1 MQLVAAVFFF
11 LCLYICDM
19 VHDVLGSA
27 IESYFLKGDNTPVRV
42 FINKNEEP
50 EMYPSIFFR
59 SYRNMLKYEKIAMK
73 ECKGSVLDLGCGAGC
88 HALYLQNKG
97 FDVTAVEV
105 SKKSASVAKAQ
116 GVNKVVNEDWR
127 NLNLK
132 NFDTIL
138 VLMNG
143 MGLAESP
150 DELKGMFRKLKG
162 FLTKK
167 GSILIDSTD
176 VTYAKADWPM
186 LDSEYFGKVQFE
198 LKYKGKTQCFP
209 WLFVDFETAFKTAK
223 SVKLNVEVLERAR
236 NGHYLLRLSKL

>member
-1 MQLVAAVFFF
+1 MA
-11 LCLYICDM
+11 
-19 VHDVLGSA
+19 HDILGSA
-27 IESYFLKGDNTPVRV
+27 IESYFLGNDDTPIRV

-59 SYRNMLKYEKIAMK
+59 PYKNMLKYEKIALK
-73 ECKGSVLDLGCGAGC
+73 ESQGKVLDIGCGAGC
-88 HALYLQNKG
+88 HALYLQGKG
-97 FDVTAVEV
+97 YDVTAVEI
-105 SKKSASVAKAQ
+105 SKKSAQVAEARGVAK
-116 GVNKVVNEDWR
+116 VISEDWR
-127 NLNLK
+127 NLSLK
-132 NFDTIL
+132 NFDTVL

-150 DELKGMFRKLKG
+150 VELKIMFRKLKG
-162 FLTKK
+162 FLSKS

-209 WLFVDFETAFKTAK
+209 WLFIDFETAVQTAK
-223 SVKLNVEVLERAR
+223 SVRLNVEVLERAR
-236 NGHYLLRLSKL
+236 NGHFLLRLSKMS

>member
-1 MQLVAAVFFF
+1 M
-11 LCLYICDM
+11 
-19 VHDVLGSA
+19 GSA
-27 IESYFLKGDNTPVRV
+27 MENYFEKNDNTPIRV
-42 FINKNEEP
+42 FINKSEEP
-50 EMYPSIFFR
+50 EMYPSVFFR
-59 SYRNMLKYEKIAMK
+59 PYKNMLKYEKIALK
-73 ECKGSVLDLGCGAGC
+73 NSTGKVLDLGCGAGC
-88 HALYLQNKG
+88 HSLYLQNKG
-97 FDVTAVEV
+97 FNVTAVEV
-105 SKKSASVAKAQ
+105 SKKSANVALSQ
-116 GVNKVVNEDWR
+116 GVNKVINEDWR

-132 NFDTIL
+132 NFDTVL

-150 DELKGMFRKLKG
+150 TELKLMFRKLKS
-162 FLTKK
+162 LLSKT

-209 WLFVDFETAFKTAK
+209 WLFVDFEPAVQTAK

-236 NGHYLLRLSKL
+236 NGHFLLRLSKMS

>member
-1 MQLVAAVFFF
+1 MAND
-11 LCLYICDM
+11 I
-19 VHDVLGSA
+19 LGSA
-27 IESYFLKGDNTPVRV
+27 IESYFLCKDDTPIRV

-59 SYRNMLKYEKIAMK
+59 HYRNMLKYEKIALK
-73 ECKGSVLDLGCGAGC
+73 ESQGKVLDLGCGAGC
-88 HALYLQNKG
+88 HALYLQGKG
-97 FDVTAVEV
+97 VDVTAVEI
-105 SKKSASVAKAQ
+105 SKKSAKVAQKR
-116 GVNKVVNEDWR
+116 GVEKVINEDWR
-127 NLNLK
+127 NLSLK
-132 NFDTIL
+132 NFDTVL

-150 DELKGMFRKLKG
+150 AELKVMFLKLKG
-162 FLTKK
+162 FLSKS

-209 WLFVDFETAFKTAK
+209 WLFIDFETAVQTAK
-223 SVKLNVEVLERAR
+223 SVRLNVEVLERAR
-236 NGHYLLRLSKL
+236 NGHFLLKLSKMS

>member
-1 MQLVAAVFFF
+1 M
-11 LCLYICDM
+11 
-19 VHDVLGSA
+19 GSA
-27 IESYFLKGDNTPVRV
+27 MENYFEKNDNTPIRV
-42 FINKNEEP
+42 FINKSEEP
-50 EMYPSIFFR
+50 EMYPSVFFR
-59 SYRNMLKYEKIAMK
+59 PYKNMLKYEKIALK
-73 ECKGSVLDLGCGAGC
+73 NSTGKVLDLGCGAGC
-88 HALYLQNKG
+88 HSLYLQNKG
-97 FDVTAVEV
+97 FNVTAVEV
-105 SKKSASVAKAQ
+105 SKKSANVALSQ
-116 GVNKVVNEDWR
+116 GVNKVINEDWR

-132 NFDTIL
+132 NFDTVL

-150 DELKGMFRKLKG
+150 TELKLMFRKLKS
-162 FLTKK
+162 LLSKT

-209 WLFVDFETAFKTAK
+209 WLFVDFETAVQTAK

-236 NGHYLLRLSKL
+236 NGHFLLRLSKMS

>member
-1 MQLVAAVFFF
+1 MA
-11 LCLYICDM
+11 
-19 VHDVLGSA
+19 HDILGSA
-27 IESYFLKGDNTPVRV
+27 IESYFLRTDDTPVRV

-50 EMYPSIFFR
+50 EMVPSIFFR
-59 SYRNMLKYEKIAMK
+59 PYKNMLKYEKIALK
-73 ECKGSVLDLGCGAGC
+73 ESQGKVLDLGCGAGC
-88 HALYLQNKG
+88 HALYLQGKG
-97 FDVTAVEV
+97 IDVTAVEI
-105 SKKSASVAKAQ
+105 SKKSVKVAQKR
-116 GVNKVVNEDWR
+116 GVVKVINEDWR
-127 NLNLK
+127 NLSLK

-150 DELKGMFRKLKG
+150 TELKIMFRKLKS
-162 FLTKK
+162 FLSKS

-209 WLFVDFETAFKTAK
+209 WLFVDFETAVQTAK
-223 SVKLNVEVLERAR
+223 SVRLNVEVLERAR
-236 NGHYLLRLSKL
+236 NGHFLLRLSKMS

>member
-1 MQLVAAVFFF
+1 M
-11 LCLYICDM
+11 
-19 VHDVLGSA
+19 GSA
-27 IESYFLKGDNTPVRV
+27 MENYFEKNDNTPIRV
-42 FINKNEEP
+42 FINKSEEP
-50 EMYPSIFFR
+50 EMYPSVFFR
-59 SYRNMLKYEKIAMK
+59 PYKNMLKYEKIALK
-73 ECKGSVLDLGCGAGC
+73 NSTGKVLDLGCGAGC
-88 HALYLQNKG
+88 HSLYLQNKA

-105 SKKSASVAKAQ
+105 SKKSANVALSQ
-116 GVNKVVNEDWR
+116 GVNKVINEDWR

-132 NFDTIL
+132 NFDTVL

-150 DELKGMFRKLKG
+150 TELKLMFRKLKS
-162 FLTKK
+162 LLSKT

-209 WLFVDFETAFKTAK
+209 WLFVDFETAVQTAK

-236 NGHYLLRLSKL
+236 NGHFLLRLSKMS

>member
-1 MQLVAAVFFF
+1 MR
-11 LCLYICDM
+11 D
-19 VHDVLGSA
+19 DVMGSA
-27 IESYFLKGDNTPVRV
+27 MENYFKKNDNTPIRV
-42 FINKNEEP
+42 FINKSEEP
-50 EMYPSIFFR
+50 EMHPSVFFR
-59 SYRNMLKYEKIAMK
+59 TYRSMLKYEKIALK
-73 ECKGSVLDLGCGAGC
+73 VASGKILDLGCGAGC

-97 FDVTAVEV
+97 RDVTAVEL
-105 SKKSASVAKAQ
+105 SKKSASVAMSQ
-116 GVNKVVNEDWR
+116 GVTKLLIEDWR

-150 DELKGMFRKLKG
+150 TDLKVMFRKLKS
-162 FLTKK
+162 FLSKT

-209 WLFVDFETAFKTAK
+209 WLFVDFETAVKTAK

-236 NGHYLLRLSKL
+236 NGHFLLRLSKMS

>member
-1 MQLVAAVFFF
+1 MA
-11 LCLYICDM
+11 
-19 VHDVLGSA
+19 HDILGSA
-27 IESYFLKGDNTPVRV
+27 IESYFISNDDTPVRV

-50 EMYPSIFFR
+50 EMYPNIFFR
-59 SYRNMLKYEKIAMK
+59 PYKNMLKYEKIALK
-73 ECKGSVLDLGCGAGC
+73 ESHGKVLDLGCGAGC
-88 HALYLQNKG
+88 HALYLQGKG
-97 FDVTAVEV
+97 LDVTAVEV
-105 SKKSASVAKAQ
+105 SKKSAKVAQAR
-116 GVNKVVNEDWR
+116 GVVKLVNEDWR
-127 NLNLK
+127 NLTLK
-132 NFDTIL
+132 NFDTVL

-150 DELKGMFRKLKG
+150 AELKVMFRKLKT
-162 FLTKK
+162 FLSKN

-209 WLFVDFETAFKTAK
+209 WLFVDFETAVQTAK

-236 NGHYLLRLSKL
+236 NGHFLLRLSKL

>member
-1 MQLVAAVFFF
+1 M
-11 LCLYICDM
+11 
-19 VHDVLGSA
+19 GSA
-27 IESYFLKGDNTPVRV
+27 MENYFEKNDNTPIRV
-42 FINKNEEP
+42 FINKSEEP
-50 EMYPSIFFR
+50 EMYPSVFFR
-59 SYRNMLKYEKIAMK
+59 PYKNMLKYEKIALKNSMGK
-73 ECKGSVLDLGCGAGC
+73 VLDLGCGAGC
-88 HALYLQNKG
+88 HSLYLQNKA

-105 SKKSASVAKAQ
+105 SKKSANVALSQ
-116 GVNKVVNEDWR
+116 GVNKVINEDWR

-132 NFDTIL
+132 NFDTVL

-150 DELKGMFRKLKG
+150 TELKLMFRKLKS
-162 FLTKK
+162 LLSKT

-209 WLFVDFETAFKTAK
+209 WLFVDFETAVQTAK

-236 NGHYLLRLSKL
+236 NGHFLLRLSKMS

>member
-1 MQLVAAVFFF
+1 MR
-11 LCLYICDM
+11 D
-19 VHDVLGSA
+19 DVMGSA
-27 IESYFLKGDNTPVRV
+27 MENYFEKNDNTPIRV
-42 FINKNEEP
+42 FINKSEEP
-50 EMYPSIFFR
+50 EMYPSVFFR
-59 SYRNMLKYEKIAMK
+59 PYKNMLKYEKIALK
-73 ECKGSVLDLGCGAGC
+73 ISKGKVLDLGCGAGC
-88 HALYLQNKG
+88 HSLYLQNKG

-105 SKKSASVAKAQ
+105 SKKSANVALSQ
-116 GVNKVVNEDWR
+116 GVNKVINEDWR
-127 NLNLK
+127 NLTLK
-132 NFDTIL
+132 NFDTVL

-150 DELKGMFRKLKG
+150 AELKLMFLRLKS
-162 FLTKK
+162 FLSKT

-209 WLFVDFETAFKTAK
+209 WLFVDFETAVQTAM

-236 NGHYLLRLSKL
+236 NGHFLLRLSKMS

>member
-1 MQLVAAVFFF
+1 MR
-11 LCLYICDM
+11 D
-19 VHDVLGSA
+19 DVMGSA
-27 IESYFLKGDNTPVRV
+27 MENYFGKNDNTPIRV
-42 FINKNEEP
+42 FINKSEEP
-50 EMYPSIFFR
+50 EMYPSVFFR
-59 SYRNMLKYEKIAMK
+59 PYKNMLKYEKIALK
-73 ECKGSVLDLGCGAGC
+73 NSKGKVLDLGCGAGC
-88 HALYLQNKG
+88 HSLYLQNKG

-105 SKKSASVAKAQ
+105 SKKSANVALSQ
-116 GVNKVVNEDWR
+116 GVNKVINEDWR

-132 NFDTIL
+132 NFDTVL

-150 DELKGMFRKLKG
+150 TELKLMFRKLKS
-162 FLTKK
+162 FLSKT

-209 WLFVDFETAFKTAK
+209 WLFVDFETAVQTAK

-236 NGHYLLRLSKL
+236 NGHFLLRLSKMS

>member
-1 MQLVAAVFFF
+1 MA
-11 LCLYICDM
+11 
-19 VHDVLGSA
+19 HDILGSA
-27 IESYFLKGDNTPVRV
+27 IESYFLRKDDTPVRV

-50 EMYPSIFFR
+50 EMVPSIFFR
-59 SYRNMLKYEKIAMK
+59 PYKNMLKYEKIALK
-73 ECKGSVLDLGCGAGC
+73 NAVGKILDLGCGAGC
-88 HALYLQNKG
+88 HSLYLQNKG
-97 FDVTAVEV
+97 FEVTAVEV
-105 SKKSASVAKAQ
+105 SKKSAKVALSQ
-116 GVNKVVNEDWR
+116 GVNRVINEDWR

-132 NFDTIL
+132 NFDTVL

-150 DELKGMFRKLKG
+150 DELKLMFRKLKS
-162 FLTKK
+162 FLNKT

-209 WLFVDFETAFKTAK
+209 WLFVDFETAVKTAK

-236 NGHYLLRLSKL
+236 NGHFLLRLSKMS

>member
-1 MQLVAAVFFF
+1 M
-11 LCLYICDM
+11 
-19 VHDVLGSA
+19 GSA
-27 IESYFLKGDNTPVRV
+27 MENYFEKNDNTPIRV
-42 FINKNEEP
+42 FINKSEEP
-50 EMYPSIFFR
+50 EMYPSVFFR
-59 SYRNMLKYEKIAMK
+59 PYKNMLKYEKIALK
-73 ECKGSVLDLGCGAGC
+73 NSKGKVLDLGCGAGC
-88 HALYLQNKG
+88 HSLYLQNKA

-105 SKKSASVAKAQ
+105 SKKSANVALSQ
-116 GVNKVVNEDWR
+116 GVNKVINEDWR

-132 NFDTIL
+132 NFDTVL

-150 DELKGMFRKLKG
+150 TELKLMFRKLKS
-162 FLTKK
+162 LLSKT

-176 VTYAKADWPM
+176 VTYAKANWPM

-209 WLFVDFETAFKTAK
+209 WLFVDFETAVQTAK

-236 NGHYLLRLSKL
+236 NGHFLLRLSKMS